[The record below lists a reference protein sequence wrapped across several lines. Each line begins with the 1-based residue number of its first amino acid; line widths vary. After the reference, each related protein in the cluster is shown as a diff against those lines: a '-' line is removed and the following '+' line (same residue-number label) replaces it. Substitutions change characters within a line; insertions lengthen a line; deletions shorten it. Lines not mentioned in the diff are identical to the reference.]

1 MHDIGLFLPS
11 SEIDRVRTCRSTF
24 CQSLQ
29 RTEKM
34 APGHVNNA
42 IASIGKIFG
51 VADVYG
57 SVQTKARLVDAFV
70 TTFGNP
76 DIRLLE
82 GKRLMNRFG
91 RARFKALG

>member
-1 MHDIGLFLPS
+1 
-11 SEIDRVRTCRSTF
+11 
-24 CQSLQ
+24 
-29 RTEKM
+29 M